1 MYQLQ
6 TSFVRI
12 LVKEN
17 LFFSGFVYLT
27 SISNFNFL
35 MELSGSNLISMHEH
49 LTSAKKTLSATR
61 YIFFNKQIA
70 GWCCLFFSSKYFL
83 LFCTQYVQ
91 KKILTLL
98 FTHCKCY
105 QGFSFHELC
114 HPVELLGSVHSYT
127 EPSFSSVAKL
137 SKIVTGKPS
146 KTLAYEICWTILV
159 VFGIRGHWNEPLN
172 LCARKI

>member
-1 MYQLQ
+1 M
-6 TSFVRI
+6 
-12 LVKEN
+12 
-17 LFFSGFVYLT
+17 
-27 SISNFNFL
+27 
-35 MELSGSNLISMHEH
+35 LS
-49 LTSAKKTLSATR
+49 
-61 YIFFNKQIA
+61 
-70 GWCCLFFSSKYFL
+70 FFSSKYFL

-91 KKILTLL
+91 KKTLTLL

-146 KTLAYEICWTILV
+146 KTLAYEIC
-159 VFGIRGHWNEPLN
+159 
-172 LCARKI
+172 

>member
-61 YIFFNKQIA
+61 YIFLINRS
-70 GWCCLFFSSKYFL
+70 LVDVVFFFL
-83 LFCTQYVQ
+83 
-91 KKILTLL
+91 LL